1 MNDEKIMDQIRSLC
15 ISLYEIKDIRNT
27 QPYSFHNLFMFLC
40 RYVDQLKLDENKLTY
55 VKELKEM
62 FTDFQSKWV
71 DIQTSWNPEKDKQ
84 YKKEIFDALEKN
96 LVKFDKIIDRKIE
109 LDNLKVDIDS
119 LEETR
124 KANKKS
130 NIAIAIAIVS
140 IAISIVLSLILHY
153 I

>member
-1 MNDEKIMDQIRSLC
+1 MVEIRKLVNSLN
-15 ISLYEIKDIRNT
+15 EIKDIRNT

-40 RYVDQLKLDENKLTY
+40 RYVDQLKLDENKINY

-71 DIQTSWNPEKDKQ
+71 DMQTYWLPDRDKIF
-84 YKKEIFDALEKN
+84 KKEIFDALKEN
-96 LVKFDKIIDRKIE
+96 LAKFDKIIDRKIE
-109 LDNLKVDIDS
+109 LDNLKVEQDS

-130 NIAIAIAIVS
+130 NIAIVIAIVS
-140 IAISIVLSLILHY
+140 IAISIALSLILHY